1 MEKNE
6 KRFVSLIVEFE
17 DRLATVREHIRS
29 NYNINCEFDE
39 ENGILNLF
47 PINSDA
53 EKNILSAQKYANK
66 VMEGSITYNPPLPE
80 SENPYWE

>member
-1 MEKNE
+1 MGENE
-6 KRFVSLIVEFE
+6 KRVVSLIVEFE

-29 NYNINCEFDE
+29 NYNINSKFDK

-53 EKNILSAQKYANK
+53 ENNILSAQKYANK

>member
-1 MEKNE
+1 M
-6 KRFVSLIVEFE
+6 SLSVELE
-17 DRLATVREHIRS
+17 DRVATVREHSRS

-80 SENPYWE
+80 SENPYWK

>member
-39 ENGILNLF
+39 ENGILNFF

-80 SENPYWE
+80 SENPYWK